1 MPTWKEIM
9 KRQRRRKPK
18 KSPPNIFEGE
28 KIPEKDLVANRIKR
42 EEERLKE
49 VSEDR
54 KQKVKD
60 SRKKVDFRNVSMQ
73 RGGSSRDTI
82 YGEDKE
88 DSFSR
93 SDTAI
98 SRCTMCANKMGLAN
112 RYKRKNID
120 SDSET
125 GRMRYCKRC
134 AASLGMEN
142 FELANKPKKEH
153 FPKGTNIARKIQRR
167 RKRRQKGEE

>member
-18 KSPPNIFEGE
+18 KNPPNIFEGE
-28 KIPEKDLVANRIKR
+28 KVPEKDLVANRIKR
-42 EEERLKE
+42 EEEKLKE
-49 VSEDR
+49 ISEDR
-54 KQKVKD
+54 KQRVED
-60 SRKKVDFRNVSMQ
+60 SRKKVNFRDVSMQ
-73 RGGSSRDTI
+73 RGGSRRDTI
-82 YGEDKE
+82 FGEDKE

-93 SDTAI
+93 SDTVI
-98 SRCTMCANKMGLAN
+98 SRCTMCARRMGVSG

-120 SDSET
+120 SSHSET

-142 FELANKPKKEH
+142 FELANDKKVST
-153 FPKGTNIARKIQRR
+153 PQGTKIARKIQRR
-167 RKRRQKGEE
+167 RKRKQKGEK